1 MKKIFFMGVMGM
13 FLLGSCNNH
22 SGHSHEGHN
31 HDHEG
36 CTHSHE
42 KEAHN
47 HEGHSHEHDHEGC
60 NHSHDGHKHEA
71 GEHKHEGHNHDHEG
85 CNHDHEGHKH
95 EATEAHAHEGCNHSH
110 GEEAHNHEGHNHK
123 GHNHSHD
130 GHNHAATEA
139 HVHEGH
145 SHDHA
150 HDHGSNPDEIILAPE
165 KAKAAGVMSEI
176 IQPKSFRQVIKA
188 SGEVQAAQGNES
200 VIVAN
205 VAGVVSFQRSV
216 TEGMQVGKGAT
227 IMSISASKLQ
237 EGDPAERARIAYEA
251 AKADFERASRLV
263 KSQIV
268 SQKEFNAIKEKYENA
283 KVAYEAIANNQT
295 ESGVAV
301 SAPMGGYIKNLLVKE
316 GDYVAVGQPLAT
328 VTQNNRLFLRA
339 DVSERYYKYLNGIT
353 SANFKTPY
361 DNQVYEL
368 ESLNGKLLS
377 YGKSS
382 GSFYVPVT
390 FSFDNKGDIIPGS
403 FVEIYLLSKQMENTL
418 VLPVEALTE
427 EQGLYFIY
435 LQKCEESYK
444 KQEVKLGASNGKEVQ
459 ILSGVNPGDKVVVK
473 GAYHVKLASASNAL
487 PAHSHE
493 H

>member
-1 MKKIFFMGVMGM
+1 M
-13 FLLGSCNNH
+13 FLLGSCSSH
-22 SGHSHEGHN
+22 SGQSHEGHN

-36 CTHSHE
+36 HNHATEEH
-42 KEAHN
+42 AHN
-47 HEGHSHEHDHEGC
+47 HEGHSHEHDHEGH
-60 NHSHDGHKHEA
+60 NHEA
-71 GEHKHEGHNHDHEG
+71 GEHNHEGHTHEATDAHAGHNHEATDVHEGHNHEATDAHAG
-85 CNHDHEGHKH
+85 HDHG
-95 EATEAHAHEGCNHSH
+95 
-110 GEEAHNHEGHNHK
+110 
-123 GHNHSHD
+123 
-130 GHNHAATEA
+130 
-139 HVHEGH
+139 
-145 SHDHA
+145 

-165 KAKAAGVMSEI
+165 KAKAAGVASME

-200 VIVAN
+200 TIVAS
-205 VAGVVSFQRSV
+205 VSGVVSFQRSV

-227 IMSISASKLQ
+227 IMTISASKLQ
-237 EGDPAERARIAYEA
+237 DGDPAERARIAYEA
-251 AKADFERASRLV
+251 AKADFDRASRLV

-283 KVAYEAIANNQT
+283 KVAYEAIAKNQT
-295 ESGVAV
+295 KSGVAV

-368 ESLNGKLLS
+368 EALNGKLLS
-377 YGKSS
+377 YGKSA

-403 FVEIYLLSKQMENTL
+403 FVEIYLLSKDMENTIA
-418 VLPVEALTE
+418 LPVEALTE

-435 LQKCEESYK
+435 IQKCAESYK

>member
-1 MKKIFFMGVMGM
+1 M
-13 FLLGSCNNH
+13 FLLGSCSSH
-22 SGHSHEGHN
+22 SGQSHEGHN

-36 CTHSHE
+36 HNHATEEH
-42 KEAHN
+42 AHN
-47 HEGHSHEHDHEGC
+47 HEGHSHEHDHEGH
-60 NHSHDGHKHEA
+60 NHEA
-71 GEHKHEGHNHDHEG
+71 GE
-85 CNHDHEGHKH
+85 
-95 EATEAHAHEGCNHSH
+95 
-110 GEEAHNHEGHNHK
+110 HNHEGHNHEATDAHA
-123 GHNHSHD
+123 GHTHEATD
-130 GHNHAATEA
+130 AHA
-139 HVHEGH
+139 G
-145 SHDHA
+145 HDHG
-150 HDHGSNPDEIILAPE
+150 HDHGSNPDEIILPPE
-165 KAKAAGVMSEI
+165 KAKAAGVASME
-176 IQPKSFRQVIKA
+176 IQPKAFRQVIKA

-200 VIVAN
+200 TIVAS
-205 VAGVVSFQRSV
+205 VSGVVSFQRSV

-227 IMSISASKLQ
+227 IMTISASKLQ
-237 EGDPAERARIAYEA
+237 DGDPAERARIAYEA
-251 AKADFERASRLV
+251 AKADFDRASRLV
-263 KSQIV
+263 ESQIV

-283 KVAYEAIANNQT
+283 KVAYEAIAKNQT
-295 ESGVAV
+295 KSGVAV

-368 ESLNGKLLS
+368 EALNGKLLS
-377 YGKSS
+377 YGKSA

-403 FVEIYLLSKQMENTL
+403 FVEIYLLSKDMENTIA
-418 VLPVEALTE
+418 LPVEALTE

-435 LQKCEESYK
+435 IQKCAESYK

-459 ILSGVNPGDKVVVK
+459 VLSGVNPGDKVVVK

>member
-1 MKKIFFMGVMGM
+1 MKKTFFMGVMGM
-13 FLLGSCNNH
+13 FLLGSCSSH
-22 SGHSHEGHN
+22 SGHN

-36 CTHSHE
+36 HNHATEEH
-42 KEAHN
+42 AHN
-47 HEGHSHEHDHEGC
+47 HEGHSHEHNHDGHSHEGHD
-60 NHSHDGHKHEA
+60 HSHDGHNHE
-71 GEHKHEGHNHDHEG
+71 GHSHEGHDHSHDGHNHEGHNHEGHNHDHDAHAG
-85 CNHDHEGHKH
+85 HNHENHKH
-95 EATEAHAHEGCNHSH
+95 EAKADAH
-110 GEEAHNHEGHNHK
+110 
-123 GHNHSHD
+123 
-130 GHNHAATEA
+130 A

-145 SHDHA
+145 SHDHGHA
-150 HDHGSNPDEIILAPE
+150 HGSNPDEIILAPE
-165 KAKAAGVMSEI
+165 KAKAAGVASME

-200 VIVAN
+200 TIVAN

-227 IMSISASKLQ
+227 IMTISANKLQ
-237 EGDPAERARIAYEA
+237 DGDPAERARIAYEA
-251 AKADFERASRLV
+251 AKADFDRASRLV
-263 KSQIV
+263 ESQIV

-283 KVAYEAIANNQT
+283 RLAYEALSKNQT
-295 ESGVAV
+295 KSGVAV

-368 ESLNGKLLS
+368 EALNGKLLS
-377 YGKSS
+377 YGKSA

-403 FVEIYLLSKQMENTL
+403 FVEIYLLSKDMENSI

-435 LQKCEESYK
+435 IQKCEESYK

-459 ILSGVNPGDKVVVK
+459 ILSGVHPGDKVVVK

>member
-13 FLLGSCNNH
+13 FLLGSCSSH
-22 SGHSHEGHN
+22 SGHNHEGHDHEGHN
-31 HDHEG
+31 HATEEH
-36 CTHSHE
+36 
-42 KEAHN
+42 AHN
-47 HEGHSHEHDHEGC
+47 HEGHSHEHDH
-60 NHSHDGHKHEA
+60 N
-71 GEHKHEGHNHDHEG
+71 HEGHTHE
-85 CNHDHEGHKH
+85 D
-95 EATEAHAHEGCNHSH
+95 
-110 GEEAHNHEGHNHK
+110 HNHEGHNHEA
-123 GHNHSHD
+123 HDHSHD
-130 GHNHAATEA
+130 GHNHDQNG
-139 HVHEGH
+139 HNSEG
-145 SHDHA
+145 HDHA
-150 HDHGSNPDEIILAPE
+150 HEGHNHAEEAHNHDAHAHEGHDHDAHDHGHAHGVNPDEIILAPH
-165 KAKAAGVMSEI
+165 KAKAAGVASME

-200 VIVAN
+200 TIVAN

-227 IMSISASKLQ
+227 IMTISASKLQ

-251 AKADFERASRLV
+251 AKADFDRASRLV
-263 KSQIV
+263 ESQIV

-283 KVAYEAIANNQT
+283 RIAYEALSKNQT
-295 ESGVAV
+295 KGGVAV

-316 GDYVAVGQPLAT
+316 GDYVSVGQPLAT

-339 DVSERYYKYLNGIT
+339 DVSERYYKYLNNIS

-368 ESLNGKLLS
+368 EALNGKLLS
-377 YGKSS
+377 YGKSA

-390 FSFDNKGDIIPGS
+390 FSFDNKGEIIPGS
-403 FVEIYLLSKQMENTL
+403 FVEIYLLSKDMENSI

-435 LQKCEESYK
+435 IQKCEESYK

-459 ILSGVNPGDKVVVK
+459 ILSGVQPGDKVVVK

>member
-22 SGHSHEGHN
+22 SGHSHEGHS

-36 CTHSHE
+36 HNHATEEH
-42 KEAHN
+42 AHN
-47 HEGHSHEHDHEGC
+47 HEGHSHEHDHEGHDHEGH
-60 NHSHDGHKHEA
+60 NHTHEGHNHEGHD
-71 GEHKHEGHNHDHEG
+71 HEGHNHD
-85 CNHDHEGHKH
+85 
-95 EATEAHAHEGCNHSH
+95 AHEG
-110 GEEAHNHEGHNHK
+110 HNHEGHNHDA
-123 GHNHSHD
+123 HV
-130 GHNHAATEA
+130 GHNHAHEA
-139 HVHEGH
+139 KADAHAHEGH
-145 SHDHA
+145 SHDHGHA
-150 HDHGSNPDEIILAPE
+150 HGSNPDEIILAPE
-165 KAKAAGVMSEI
+165 KAKAAGIASME
-176 IQPKSFRQVIKA
+176 IQPKAFRQVIKA
-188 SGEVQAAQGNES
+188 SGEVQSAQGNES
-200 VIVAN
+200 TIVAN
-205 VAGVVSFQRSV
+205 VSGIVSFQRSV
-216 TEGMQVGKGAT
+216 TEGMQVGKGT
-227 IMSISASKLQ
+227 GLMSISASKLQ
-237 EGDPAERARIAYEA
+237 DGDPAERARIAYES
-251 AKADFERASRLV
+251 AKADYDRASRLV
-263 KSQIV
+263 ESQIV

-283 KVAYEAIANNQT
+283 KLAYEAIAKNQT
-295 ESGVAV
+295 KKGVSVES
-301 SAPMGGYIKNLLVKE
+301 PMGGYIKNLLVKE

-368 ESLNGKLLS
+368 EALNGKLLS
-377 YGKSS
+377 YGKSA

-390 FSFDNKGDIIPGS
+390 FSFDNKGDIMPGS
-403 FVEIYLLSKQMENTL
+403 FVEIYLLSKPMENTI
-418 VLPVEALTE
+418 VLPIEALTE

-435 LQKCEESYK
+435 IQKCAESYR

-459 ILSGVNPGDKVVVK
+459 ILSGVTPGDKVVVK

>member
-13 FLLGSCNNH
+13 FLLGSCSSH
-22 SGHSHEGHN
+22 SGHNHEGHDHEGHNHATEEHAHNHEGHSHESHDHEGHN

-36 CTHSHE
+36 D
-42 KEAHN
+42 N
-47 HEGHSHEHDHEGC
+47 HD
-60 NHSHDGHKHEA
+60 HSHD
-71 GEHKHEGHNHDHEG
+71 
-85 CNHDHEGHKH
+85 
-95 EATEAHAHEGCNHSH
+95 S
-110 GEEAHNHEGHNHK
+110 HNHEGHNHE
-123 GHNHSHD
+123 GHNHDAHE
-130 GHNHAATEA
+130 GHNHAEEVHNHDA
-139 HVHEGH
+139 HAHEGH
-145 SHDHA
+145 NHDAHEGHDHG
-150 HDHGSNPDEIILAPE
+150 HDHGSNPDEIILAPH
-165 KAKAAGVMSEI
+165 KAKAAGVASME

-200 VIVAN
+200 TIVAN

-227 IMSISASKLQ
+227 IMTISASKLQ
-237 EGDPAERARIAYEA
+237 DGDPAERARIAYEA
-251 AKADFERASRLV
+251 AKADFDRASRLV
-263 KSQIV
+263 ESQIV

-283 KVAYEAIANNQT
+283 RIAYEALSKNQT
-295 ESGVAV
+295 KGGVAV

-316 GDYVAVGQPLAT
+316 GDYVSVGQPLAT

-339 DVSERYYKYLNGIT
+339 DVSERYYKYLNNIT

-368 ESLNGKLLS
+368 EALNGKLLS
-377 YGKSS
+377 YGKSA

-390 FSFDNKGDIIPGS
+390 FSFDNKGEIIPGS
-403 FVEIYLLSKQMENTL
+403 FVEIYLLSKDMENSI

-435 LQKCEESYK
+435 IQKCEESYK

-459 ILSGVNPGDKVVVK
+459 ILSGVHPGDKVVVK

>member
-13 FLLGSCNNH
+13 FLLGSCSSH
-22 SGHSHEGHN
+22 SGHNHEGHDHEGHN
-31 HDHEG
+31 HATEEH
-36 CTHSHE
+36 
-42 KEAHN
+42 AHN
-47 HEGHSHEHDHEGC
+47 HEGHSHESHDHEGH
-60 NHSHDGHKHEA
+60 NH
-71 GEHKHEGHNHDHEG
+71 GEEGHNHDHEG
-85 CNHDHEGHKH
+85 HDH
-95 EATEAHAHEGCNHSH
+95 SH
-110 GEEAHNHEGHNHK
+110 DGHNHEGHNHE
-123 GHNHSHD
+123 GHNHD
-130 GHNHAATEA
+130 AQEGHNHTEEVHKHEA
-139 HVHEGH
+139 HAQEGHNHEAHAHEGH
-145 SHDHA
+145 DHG
-150 HDHGSNPDEIILAPE
+150 HDHGSNPDEIILAPH
-165 KAKAAGVMSEI
+165 KAKAAGVASME

-200 VIVAN
+200 TIVAN

-227 IMSISASKLQ
+227 IMTISASKLQ
-237 EGDPAERARIAYEA
+237 DGDPAERARIAYEA
-251 AKADFERASRLV
+251 AKADFDRASRLV
-263 KSQIV
+263 ESQIV

-283 KVAYEAIANNQT
+283 RIAYEALSKNQT
-295 ESGVAV
+295 KGGVAV

-316 GDYVAVGQPLAT
+316 GDYVSVGQPLAT

-339 DVSERYYKYLNGIT
+339 DVSERYYKYLNNIT

-368 ESLNGKLLS
+368 EALNGKLLS
-377 YGKSS
+377 YGKSA

-390 FSFDNKGDIIPGS
+390 FSFDNKGEIIPGS
-403 FVEIYLLSKQMENTL
+403 FVEIYLLSKDMENSI

-435 LQKCEESYK
+435 IQKCEESYK

-459 ILSGVNPGDKVVVK
+459 ILSGVHPGDKVVVK

>member
-13 FLLGSCNNH
+13 FLLGSCSSN
-22 SGHSHEGHN
+22 SGHSHEGHS

-36 CTHSHE
+36 HNHATEEH
-42 KEAHN
+42 AHN
-47 HEGHSHEHDHEGC
+47 HEGHSHEHEGHNHDAHEH
-60 NHSHDGHKHEA
+60 NHDAHAGHNHEA
-71 GEHKHEGHNHDHEG
+71 HNHDAHEGHNHDHG
-85 CNHDHEGHKH
+85 
-95 EATEAHAHEGCNHSH
+95 HAHG
-110 GEEAHNHEGHNHK
+110 
-123 GHNHSHD
+123 
-130 GHNHAATEA
+130 T
-139 HVHEGH
+139 
-145 SHDHA
+145 
-150 HDHGSNPDEIILAPE
+150 NPDEIMLAPH
-165 KAKAAGVMSEI
+165 KAKAAGVASEV
-176 IQPKSFRQVIKA
+176 IQPKPFRQIIKA

-200 VIVAN
+200 TIVAN
-205 VAGVVSFQRSV
+205 VSGIVSFQRSV

-227 IMSISASKLQ
+227 LMTISSNKLQ
-237 EGDPAERARIAYEA
+237 DGDPAERARIAYEA

-263 KSQIV
+263 ESQIV
-268 SQKEFNAIKEKYENA
+268 SQKEFNAIKEKYEIA
-283 KVAYEAIANNQT
+283 KNAYEGISMHST
-295 ESGVAV
+295 FVGYLITS
-301 SAPMGGYIKNLLVKE
+301 PMGGYIKNLLVKE
-316 GDYVAVGQPLAT
+316 GDYVSVGQPLAT

-368 ESLNGKLLS
+368 EALNGKLLS
-377 YGKSS
+377 YGKSAGA

-403 FVEIYLLSKQMENTL
+403 FVEIFLLSKQMEDAI

-435 LQKCEESYK
+435 IQNCEESYK

-459 ILSGVNPGDKVVVK
+459 ILSGVHPGDKVVVK

>member
-22 SGHSHEGHN
+22 SGHSHEGHS

-36 CTHSHE
+36 HNHSQE
-42 KEAHN
+42 GHN
-47 HEGHSHEHDHEGC
+47 HEGHDHDHEG
-60 NHSHDGHKHEA
+60 
-71 GEHKHEGHNHDHEG
+71 
-85 CNHDHEGHKH
+85 
-95 EATEAHAHEGCNHSH
+95 
-110 GEEAHNHEGHNHK
+110 HNHEGHNHDA
-123 GHNHSHD
+123 HE
-130 GHNHAATEA
+130 GHNHAHEA
-139 HVHEGH
+139 KADAHEGH
-145 SHDHA
+145 DHDHGHA
-150 HDHGSNPDEIILAPE
+150 HGSNPDEIILAPE
-165 KAKAAGVMSEI
+165 KAKAAGVASME
-176 IQPKSFRQVIKA
+176 IQPKAFRQVIKA
-188 SGEVQAAQGNES
+188 SGEVQSAQGNES
-200 VIVAN
+200 TIVAN
-205 VAGVVSFQRSV
+205 VSGIVSFQRSV
-216 TEGMQVGKGAT
+216 TEGMQVGKGT
-227 IMSISASKLQ
+227 GLMSISASKLQ
-237 EGDPAERARIAYEA
+237 DGDPAERARIAYES
-251 AKADFERASRLV
+251 AKADYDRASRLV
-263 KSQIV
+263 ESQIV

-283 KVAYEAIANNQT
+283 KLAYEAIAKNQT
-295 ESGVAV
+295 KKGVSVES
-301 SAPMGGYIKNLLVKE
+301 PMGGYIKNLLVKE

-368 ESLNGKLLS
+368 EALNGKLLS
-377 YGKSS
+377 YGKSA

-390 FSFDNKGDIIPGS
+390 FSFDNKGDIMPGS
-403 FVEIYLLSKQMENTL
+403 FVEIYLLSKPMENTI
-418 VLPVEALTE
+418 VLPIEALTE

-435 LQKCEESYK
+435 IQKCAESYR

-459 ILSGVNPGDKVVVK
+459 ILSGVTPGDKVVVK

>member
-13 FLLGSCNNH
+13 FLLGSCSSH
-22 SGHSHEGHN
+22 SGHNHEGHDHEGHN
-31 HDHEG
+31 HATEEH
-36 CTHSHE
+36 
-42 KEAHN
+42 AHN
-47 HEGHSHEHDHEGC
+47 HEGHSHESHDHT
-60 NHSHDGHKHEA
+60 
-71 GEHKHEGHNHDHEG
+71 HEGHTHE
-85 CNHDHEGHKH
+85 D
-95 EATEAHAHEGCNHSH
+95 
-110 GEEAHNHEGHNHK
+110 HNHEGHNHEA
-123 GHNHSHD
+123 HDHSHD
-130 GHNHAATEA
+130 GHNHDQNGHNSEDHA
-139 HVHEGH
+139 HEGH
-145 SHDHA
+145 NHAEEVHNHDAHA
-150 HDHGSNPDEIILAPE
+150 QEGHNHDAHEGHDHDHGHAHGVTPDEIILAPH
-165 KAKAAGVMSEI
+165 KAKAAGVASME

-200 VIVAN
+200 TIVAN
-205 VAGVVSFQRSV
+205 VAGVVSFQRSI

-227 IMSISASKLQ
+227 IMTISASKLQ

-251 AKADFERASRLV
+251 AKADFDRASRLV
-263 KSQIV
+263 ESQIV

-283 KVAYEAIANNQT
+283 RIAYEALSKNQT
-295 ESGVAV
+295 KGGVAV

-316 GDYVAVGQPLAT
+316 GDYVSVGQPLAT

-339 DVSERYYKYLNGIT
+339 DVSERYYKYLNNIT

-368 ESLNGKLLS
+368 EALNGKLLS
-377 YGKSS
+377 YGKSA

-390 FSFDNKGDIIPGS
+390 FSFDNKGEIIPGS
-403 FVEIYLLSKQMENTL
+403 FVEIYLLSKDMENSI

-435 LQKCEESYK
+435 IQKCEESYK

-459 ILSGVNPGDKVVVK
+459 ILSGVHPGDKVVVK

>member
-13 FLLGSCNNH
+13 FLLGSCSSN
-22 SGHSHEGHN
+22 SGHSHEGHS

-36 CTHSHE
+36 HNHATEEH
-42 KEAHN
+42 AHN
-47 HEGHSHEHDHEGC
+47 HEGHSHEH
-60 NHSHDGHKHEA
+60 
-71 GEHKHEGHNHDHEG
+71 EGHNHEAHE
-85 CNHDHEGHKH
+85 HEGHTH
-95 EATEAHAHEGCNHSH
+95 EHAAEAHNHEAHAHNHAA
-110 GEEAHNHEGHNHK
+110 EAHNHEGHNHDAHA
-123 GHNHSHD
+123 GHNHEAEAHNHD
-130 GHNHAATEA
+130 AHEGHNHD
-139 HVHEGH
+139 HG
-145 SHDHA
+145 HA
-150 HDHGSNPDEIILAPE
+150 HGVNPDEIMLAPH
-165 KAKAAGVMSEI
+165 KAKAAGVVSEV
-176 IQPKSFRQVIKA
+176 IQPKPFRQIIKA

-200 VIVAN
+200 TIVAN
-205 VAGVVSFQRSV
+205 VSGIVSFQRSV

-227 IMSISASKLQ
+227 LMTISSNKLQ
-237 EGDPAERARIAYEA
+237 DGDPAERARIAYES
-251 AKADFERASRLV
+251 AKADFDRASRLV
-263 KSQIV
+263 ESQIV
-268 SQKEFNAIKEKYENA
+268 SQKEFNAIKEKYEIA
-283 KVAYEAIANNQT
+283 KNAYEGISMNST
-295 ESGVAV
+295 FVGYLITS
-301 SAPMGGYIKNLLVKE
+301 PMGGYIKNLLVKE
-316 GDYVAVGQPLAT
+316 GDYVSVGQPLAT

-368 ESLNGKLLS
+368 EALNGKLLS
-377 YGKSS
+377 YGKSAGA

-403 FVEIYLLSKQMENTL
+403 FVEIFLLSKQMDDAI
-418 VLPVEALTE
+418 VLPIEALTE

-435 LQKCEESYK
+435 IQKCEESYR

-459 ILSGVNPGDKVVVK
+459 ILSGVHPGDKVVVK

>member
-1 MKKIFFMGVMGM
+1 MKKTFFMGVMGM
-13 FLLGSCNNH
+13 FLLGSCSSH
-22 SGHSHEGHN
+22 SGHN

-36 CTHSHE
+36 HNHATEEH
-42 KEAHN
+42 AHN
-47 HEGHSHEHDHEGC
+47 HEGHSHEHDHEGH
-60 NHSHDGHKHEA
+60 NHEA
-71 GEHKHEGHNHDHEG
+71 GE
-85 CNHDHEGHKH
+85 
-95 EATEAHAHEGCNHSH
+95 
-110 GEEAHNHEGHNHK
+110 HNHEGHNHDAHE
-123 GHNHSHD
+123 GHTHEATDAHA
-130 GHNHAATEA
+130 GHNHAATDA
-139 HVHEGH
+139 HAG
-145 SHDHA
+145 HDHG
-150 HDHGSNPDEIILAPE
+150 HEHGSNPDEIILAPE
-165 KAKAAGVMSEI
+165 KAKAAGVASME

-188 SGEVQAAQGNES
+188 SGEVLAAQGNES
-200 VIVAN
+200 TIVAN
-205 VAGVVSFQRSV
+205 VSGVVSFQRSV
-216 TEGMQVGKGAT
+216 TEGMQVGKGAA
-227 IMSISASKLQ
+227 IMTISASQLQ
-237 EGDPAERARIAYEA
+237 DGDPAERARIAYEA
-251 AKADFERASRLV
+251 AKADFDRASRLV
-263 KSQIV
+263 ESQIV

-283 KVAYEAIANNQT
+283 RLAYEALSKNQT
-295 ESGVAV
+295 KNGVAV

-368 ESLNGKLLS
+368 EALNGKLLS
-377 YGKSS
+377 YGKSA

-403 FVEIYLLSKQMENTL
+403 FVEIYLLSKDMENSI

-427 EQGLYFIY
+427 EQGLYFVY

-459 ILSGVNPGDKVVVK
+459 ILSGVHPGDKVVVK